1 MKPFVIQSGSRATR
15 PIALAASDSE
25 DEEPGS
31 SAPVPGAT
39 PAVYTAAQCKDAGD
53 AAAAAGQWSLA
64 LRHWDAALA
73 QAPAEAHKLHEA
85 KAQVWLEVGQDWKA
99 VQCARR
105 AVELQPGWAEAHLTL
120 ARAHMNMGEPELA
133 VQSCEQALL
142 LEPQHSEAAA
152 ELASMQAVTARR
164 QHSGSAA
171 AGQRASVLREPADGN
186 GLEPH

>member
-1 MKPFVIQSGSRATR
+1 MVEMRCAPSPADSNLPSTSR
-15 PIALAASDSE
+15 
-25 DEEPGS
+25 
-31 SAPVPGAT
+31 
-39 PAVYTAAQCKDAGD
+39 
-53 AAAAAGQWSLA
+53 
-64 LRHWDAALA
+64 
-73 QAPAEAHKLHEA
+73 
-85 KAQVWLEVGQDWKA
+85 QVWLEVGHDWKA

-142 LEPQHSEAAA
+142 LEPQHGEAAA